1 MSDRPANVPRPEY
14 TLSIPRIPLALI
26 SVMIGVLCGV
36 GISEYKYRVIQI
48 DAMKA
53 EEAKA
58 ADNAVLKDW
67 EQIRS
72 TNVQPYTLDCA
83 GGKVVI
89 TTRPAGWIVQC
100 KSDQPDTSPTFIQ

>member
-1 MSDRPANVPRPEY
+1 MF
-14 TLSIPRIPLALI
+14 
-26 SVMIGVLCGV
+26 GVLCGV
-36 GISEYKYRVIQI
+36 GVSEYKYRVIQI

-53 EEAKA
+53 AKE